1 MRYLS
6 GEDVLAIHHYI
17 LETTGGSH
25 GVRDVGLFL
34 SILEKPKQGV
44 FGKELYTGVFT
55 KAAALF
61 EAFVNFHVFVD
72 GNKRT
77 GFAVA
82 VRMIERN
89 SSMFSA
95 MNTAVEKFVLRVAT
109 EKLSIETIADW
120 LKRHCHK
127 IR

>member
-34 SILEKPKQGV
+34 SILEKQKQGV
-44 FGKELYTGVFT
+44 FGKELYAGVFT

-72 GNKRT
+72 GNKPWFCRRRPNDRKKQLY
-77 GFAVA
+77 V
-82 VRMIERN
+82 
-89 SSMFSA
+89 FS
-95 MNTAVEKFVLRVAT
+95 NEYR
-109 EKLSIETIADW
+109 
-120 LKRHCHK
+120 R
-127 IR
+127 